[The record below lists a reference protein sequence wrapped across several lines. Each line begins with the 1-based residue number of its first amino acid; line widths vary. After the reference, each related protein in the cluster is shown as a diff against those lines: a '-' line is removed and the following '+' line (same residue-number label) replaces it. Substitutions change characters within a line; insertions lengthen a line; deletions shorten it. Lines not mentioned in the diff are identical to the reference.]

1 MSRPVPFCW
10 YELMTTDASS
20 AADFYGK
27 VIGWSVSA
35 PDPSS
40 LMDYRMIVRSDGGP
54 TGGLLPLTAQMQA
67 GGARPAWVPYLAVAD
82 FAAGLAALEADGA
95 QVLMPRTDIA
105 EGSFAMLT
113 DPQGA
118 AFYLMQPRPP
128 EGSPDGQ
135 SHAFK
140 ADGVQHARW
149 NELATS
155 GPAAAKAFYARH
167 FDFEFNTFMPMG
179 PAGNYDFIDF
189 DGQQV
194 GAVMPLMD
202 PARPPSWLTYF
213 GVASASAAKAAIV
226 AAGGTVLMGPHQVP
240 TGNWVVAATDPQG
253 AAFGIVGGQ

>member
-10 YELMTTDASS
+10 YELMTTDANG

-35 PDPSS
+35 ADPG
-40 LMDYRMIVRSDGGP
+40 LPMDYRMIVRADGGP
-54 TGGLLPLTAQMQA
+54 TGGLLPLTADMQA

-82 FAAGLAALEADGA
+82 FEADLAAIEADGA
-95 QVLMPRTDIA
+95 HVLMGRTDIA

-118 AFYLMQPRPP
+118 PFYLMQPRPP

-149 NELATS
+149 NELAT
-155 GPAAAKAFYARH
+155 GDPAGAKAFYAKH
-167 FDFEFNTFMPMG
+167 FGFEFNNAMPMG
-179 PAGNYDFIDF
+179 EAGEYAFIDF
-189 DGQQV
+189 DGQV
-194 GAVMPLMD
+194 LGAVMPIMD
-202 PARPPSWLTYF
+202 PGRPPSWLTYF
-213 GVASASAAKAAIV
+213 GVPSASAAKTAIE
-226 AAGGTVLMGPHQVP
+226 AAGGTVMMGPHQVP
-240 TGNWVVAATDPQG
+240 GEDWIVVATDPQG
-253 AAFGIVGGQ
+253 AAFGVVGGQ